1 MQLRQIISLF
11 FVFITLV
18 SCNTSLV
25 VQSSGVL
32 RDASRKFELRNGN
45 RTIIYFP
52 MRHLGTRVYYDQI
65 QRAVDSLQKS
75 GYVVFYESI
84 AYQVDSAAQRD
95 RYDRKFRKL
104 TGNRL
109 GLQQCIEI
117 PGDTSKILRA
127 PMYRKLGQRIISQP
141 DYSFF
146 LVNYET
152 AVNADIPKNKLL
164 DDFEYKYGVIQLDP
178 CDYTTALNE
187 PYNCKP
193 VKTALKNKFDKEF
206 VMAKREENLASLV
219 ADAAQQKI
227 LILFG
232 TSHFKGFL
240 RNLQARDPQWV
251 KIK

>member
-11 FVFITLV
+11 FMLFVLV
-18 SCNTSLV
+18 GCDTSLM
-25 VQSSGVL
+25 VQGSGVL
-32 RDASRKFELRNGN
+32 RDASRKFELRNGD
-45 RTIIYFP
+45 RTVVYIP

-95 RYDRKFRKL
+95 LYDRKFRKL

-109 GLQQCIEI
+109 GLQQCIET
-117 PGDTSKILRA
+117 PGDTTKVLRA

-164 DDFEYKYGVIQLDP
+164 DEFEYLYGTITLDP
-178 CDYTTALNE
+178 CDYKTPLNE
-187 PYNCKP
+187 PYSCKP
-193 VKTALKNKFDKEF
+193 AKTSLKNKFDREF
-206 VMAKREENLASLV
+206 VMKKREENLASLV
-219 ADAAQQKI
+219 ADAPQQKI

-240 RNLQARDPQWV
+240 RNLQARDPKWI

>member
-1 MQLRQIISLF
+1 MRFRQIISLF
-11 FVFITLV
+11 FVLFTLV
-18 SCNTSLV
+18 NCDTSLM
-25 VQSSGVL
+25 VQGTGVL
-32 RDASRKFELRNGN
+32 RDAARKFELRNGN
-45 RTIIYFP
+45 RTVIYIP

-65 QRAVDSLQKS
+65 QNTVDSLQKS

-95 RYDRKFRKL
+95 LYDRKFRKL

-109 GLQQCIEI
+109 ALQQCVET
-117 PGDTSKILRA
+117 PGDTSRVLRA

-141 DYSFF
+141 DYLFF
-146 LVNYET
+146 RVDYET

-164 DDFEYKYGVIQLDP
+164 DEFEYLYGTINLDA
-178 CDYTTALNE
+178 CDFKTPLNE
-187 PYNCKP
+187 PYSCKP
-193 VKTALKNKFDKEF
+193 MKTALKNKFDKEF
-206 VMAKREENLASLV
+206 IMKKREENLASLV
-219 ADAAQQKI
+219 ADAPQQKI

-240 RNLQARDPQWV
+240 RNLQARDPKWV